1 MDKTA
6 CFYIGTV
13 SKKIGFRGKIS
24 VKMNFENP
32 DDYLNIKFIYID
44 IDNQLIPY
52 QVISIN
58 SKKNKFLE
66 LKLEGITD
74 ESMTKK
80 LITKDVFVNE
90 NNIQKKNKFS
100 NLKLINYTV
109 FDTDK
114 NIGSV
119 VDLIH
124 KKSQNLII
132 VENELK
138 QEILIPLVPNFIS
151 KIDSKNKIL
160 KLILPKGLID
170 LNIKS

>member
-1 MDKTA
+1 
-6 CFYIGTV
+6 
-13 SKKIGFRGKIS
+13 
-24 VKMNFENP
+24 MNFENP

-90 NNIQKKNKFS
+90 NNIQKK
-100 NLKLINYTV
+100 INFQT
-109 FDTDK
+109 
-114 NIGSV
+114 
-119 VDLIH
+119 
-124 KKSQNLII
+124 
-132 VENELK
+132 
-138 QEILIPLVPNFIS
+138 
-151 KIDSKNKIL
+151 
-160 KLILPKGLID
+160 
-170 LNIKS
+170 